1 MKNVLFV
8 HIPKTAGTS
17 IRSALINSP
26 NYNYPSEWMV
36 SHLTHAQLESRCRFH
51 NFKPDYSFTFVRNP
65 YDRAVSTYFHL
76 QKHIKPPHFMRRKSI
91 EFYQKFLT
99 LNFKEWLRFFH
110 YNTFEL
116 ANYLTVSHHFLL
128 QSSYL
133 DSKSDIKIFKM
144 EDMKTFQTETGILVP
159 KERVNPDRNPTA
171 EMYDDES
178 REMVRTYF
186 KQDFEMFGYE
196 Q

>member
-1 MKNVLFV
+1 
-8 HIPKTAGTS
+8 
-17 IRSALINSP
+17 
-26 NYNYPSEWMV
+26 
-36 SHLTHAQLESRCRFH
+36 
-51 NFKPDYSFTFVRNP
+51 
-65 YDRAVSTYFHL
+65 
-76 QKHIKPPHFMRRKSI
+76 
-91 EFYQKFLT
+91 
-99 LNFKEWLRFFH
+99 
-110 YNTFEL
+110 
-116 ANYLTVSHHFLL
+116 
-128 QSSYL
+128 
-133 DSKSDIKIFKM
+133 M